1 MSKPGTIFA
10 PQGRNLSDMLE
21 ILADPVQYR
30 KHLDELKAKHQEID
44 DRLGVYR
51 SLEKVQAYHKQ
62 VKEDA
67 AVVAKSQKEVSAALA
82 KLEQA
87 SKDLTVGK
95 AEFAAACAAHDEEH
109 AARMA
114 SLARDISA
122 HLAVVQEHTDSA
134 EVLKLAQAKLAS
146 DVARHDARVSK
157 AKEKLAAVVLAI
169 KGVEAL

>member
-1 MSKPGTIFA
+1 MSKPGTILA

-30 KHLDELKAKHQEID
+30 KHLDELRAKHKEID
-44 DRLGVYR
+44 DRLGLLTN
-51 SLEKVQAYHKQ
+51 LEKIQAYHKQ
-62 VKEDA
+62 VKNEA
-67 AVVAKSQKEVSAALA
+67 AQVSKSRKDVEAALA

-87 SKDLTVGK
+87 TKDLAASKV
-95 AEFAAACAAHDEEH
+95 EFAASRVAHDEEH

-122 HLAVVQEHTDSA
+122 HLAVVQEHEDSA
-134 EVLKLAQAKLAS
+134 AVLKLAQDKLAN
-146 DVARHDARVSK
+146 DMARHDARVLK
-157 AKEKLAAVVLAI
+157 AKEKLAGVVQAI